1 MFTLRNDQLEALNA
15 SIAKDFERRMVKHLA
30 HVFPEHS
37 ESLSEDAALRL
48 IRVGIRKASTY
59 HITSERDVAL
69 FIDLMVG
76 IAPDFDQQPDMIWGR
91 KILEEKA
98 LTPGD
103 KMDLIFS
110 RLKNRS
116 KNKDTASENGE
127 IEP

>member
-1 MFTLRNDQLEALNA
+1 MA
-15 SIAKDFERRMVKHLA
+15 KHLRR
-30 HVFPEHS
+30 VFPDRC
-37 ESLSEDAALRL
+37 ESLGDAAVARL
-48 IRVGIRKASTY
+48 IQEGIRKASTY

-76 IAPDFDQQPDMIWGR
+76 IAPDFDQQPDMVWGR
-91 KILEEKA
+91 NILEDKT

-110 RLKNRS
+110 HLKNRS
-116 KNKDTASENGE
+116 KNKNTVSKDGE